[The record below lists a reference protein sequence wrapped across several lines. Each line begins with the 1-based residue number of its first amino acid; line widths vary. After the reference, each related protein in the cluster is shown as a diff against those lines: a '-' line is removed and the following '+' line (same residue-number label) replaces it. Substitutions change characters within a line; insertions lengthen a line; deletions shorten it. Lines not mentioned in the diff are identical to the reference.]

1 MEVSTRKSIPT
12 HASELDTARAIQVPG
27 TPERAAIEALI
38 GPMST
43 NVSEAQAL
51 SALLTAGAAQV
62 REAVIVQGYAAYAAA
77 LDDED
82 GQYASAVRGRRH
94 RLTD

>member
-1 MEVSTRKSIPT
+1 MEPLARKSVPT
-12 HASELDTARAIQVPG
+12 HASELDIARAIQAPG
-27 TPERAAIEALI
+27 TPERAAIEALV
-38 GPMST
+38 GPMNAT
-43 NVSEAQAL
+43 VSEAQAL

-62 REAVIVQGYAAYAAA
+62 REAVIHAGYAAYAAA

-82 GQYASAVRGRRH
+82 RQHAAAIRTRRH